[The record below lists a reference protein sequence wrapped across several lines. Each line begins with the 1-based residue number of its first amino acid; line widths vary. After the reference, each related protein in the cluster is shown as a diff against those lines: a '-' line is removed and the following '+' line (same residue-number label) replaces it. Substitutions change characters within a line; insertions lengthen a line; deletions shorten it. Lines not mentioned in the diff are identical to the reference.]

1 MVRRRQQQDCELD
14 LEDNSMPGVLA
25 DDSPHTQIFVERKT
39 HREDWTGE
47 KSVKARFAIAEH
59 KANDFIAGRLTMDDE
74 FDELVKRGKKT
85 VKEVDSMKQLANEV
99 QYAILTRGL
108 KPGE

>member
-1 MVRRRQQQDCELD
+1 MLGAAFPYRSLC
-14 LEDNSMPGVLA
+14 
-25 DDSPHTQIFVERKT
+25 TQIFVERKT

-108 KPGE
+108 KPGESRGLRWTSVDTRE

>member
-1 MVRRRQQQDCELD
+1 
-14 LEDNSMPGVLA
+14 
-25 DDSPHTQIFVERKT
+25 
-39 HREDWTGE
+39 
-47 KSVKARFAIAEH
+47 
-59 KANDFIAGRLTMDDE
+59 MDDE

-108 KPGE
+108 KPGESTVFAAGHTGRSSD

>member
-1 MVRRRQQQDCELD
+1 
-14 LEDNSMPGVLA
+14 
-25 DDSPHTQIFVERKT
+25 
-39 HREDWTGE
+39 
-47 KSVKARFAIAEH
+47 
-59 KANDFIAGRLTMDDE
+59 MDDE

-108 KPGE
+108 KPGESRGLRWTSVDTRE